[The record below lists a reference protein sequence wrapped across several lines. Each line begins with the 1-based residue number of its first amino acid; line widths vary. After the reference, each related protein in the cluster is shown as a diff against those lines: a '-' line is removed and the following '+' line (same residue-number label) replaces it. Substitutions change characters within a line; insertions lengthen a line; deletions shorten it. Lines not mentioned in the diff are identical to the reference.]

1 MLLTES
7 CTYPL
12 KFDQFTKTKKKCISL
27 LECNLDDL
35 NIWTASRGGE
45 PFKVTSD
52 TITNKIKDQARLQK
66 IRYYH
71 VAHIWKDTD

>member
-1 MLLTES
+1 MLLTERR
-7 CTYPL
+7 TYPL

-35 NIWTASRGGE
+35 NCFEE

-66 IRYYH
+66 IRYYN

>member
-1 MLLTES
+1 M
-7 CTYPL
+7 
-12 KFDQFTKTKKKCISL
+12 
-27 LECNLDDL
+27 ECNLDDL